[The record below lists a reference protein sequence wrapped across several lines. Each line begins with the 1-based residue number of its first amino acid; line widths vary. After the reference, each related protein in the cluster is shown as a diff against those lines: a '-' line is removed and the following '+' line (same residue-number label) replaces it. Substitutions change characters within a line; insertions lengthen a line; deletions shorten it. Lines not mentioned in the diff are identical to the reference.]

1 MLDFRIGVLHLY
13 NFLGLLP
20 VIGELKYC
28 GKVLDDAAPIYYDG
42 QLTSEQKCVD
52 VVIDGMCINYLLIEW
67 IALFLIICL
76 GLLFWH

>member
-1 MLDFRIGVLHLY
+1 
-13 NFLGLLP
+13 LP
-20 VIGELKYC
+20 VIGEFKYC
-28 GKVLDDAAPIYYDG
+28 GKVLDDAAIYYDD

-52 VVIDGMCINYLLIEW
+52 VVIDGMCVDYLLTEW